1 MFALQTGLDWSV
13 AGRGPVGGGV
23 KCVKAN
29 DKKIS
34 WKLRKLDISWRGK
47 ETENRKCSFFDADL
61 RIQSYLITA

>member
-29 DKKIS
+29 DKKN
-34 WKLRKLDISWRGK
+34 LM
-47 ETENRKCSFFDADL
+47 ETEKTG
-61 RIQSYLITA
+61 Y

>member
-1 MFALQTGLDWSV
+1 MLRQMT
-13 AGRGPVGGGV
+13 
-23 KCVKAN
+23 
-29 DKKIS
+29 KKIS